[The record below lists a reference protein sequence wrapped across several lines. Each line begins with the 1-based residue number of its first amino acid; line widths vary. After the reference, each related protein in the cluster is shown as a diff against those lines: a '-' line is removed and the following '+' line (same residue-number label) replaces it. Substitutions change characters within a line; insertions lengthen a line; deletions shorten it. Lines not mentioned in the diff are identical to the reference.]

1 MAERIVKA
9 SNKLKKSLEGLIEPE
24 IFDKLSEHVL
34 ASGVEQ
40 VEIQHLA
47 LTYNRFDL
55 AFKLYF
61 LKKLQGNSEASFAAD
76 CYKQHIGAFSDGSFR
91 EPNNADKNSY
101 EKFEQTFV
109 DIARE
114 IKASGFDGSKSI
126 IPLASDGS
134 ILNGAHR
141 SAAVVFND
149 KAASVLKTD
158 LPPRLFDFQYFKQR
172 GVPTKMLDMAAQ
184 TFVEY
189 DKNTFL
195 AIVWPAAKGKEQQL
209 TEILP
214 NIVYQKK
221 LKLNYNGAH
230 NLLAQAY
237 QNEPWLG
244 PAERNFPGIHSKLT
258 GCFPSFSAIRIF
270 LFQANSLDEVLA
282 LKDKVREQFGIGK
295 HAIHITD
302 DQEETLRIARLLL
315 SDSGMHFL
323 KYAKPRK
330 FDENRFISKSLSLNT
345 SGLKNTD
352 FMFDDYSVLELYGLR
367 RNNELTYLTRNQQ
380 GYSSDLAIGGSISNY
395 FDHPDNYFWYR
406 GSKFISLMAAHS
418 VKHARQTEQ
427 DKSDLTSINTMVK
440 NSQLVNKLDA
450 LKCAFYFKKLTVIV
464 KVKQG
469 IAQLLIKL
477 KLFELVKKLIKR
489 G

>member
-9 SNKLKKSLEGLIEPE
+9 SDKLKNSLEGLIEPE
-24 IFDKLSEHVL
+24 LFDKLSEPVL
-34 ASGVEQ
+34 ARGVEQ
-40 VEIQHLA
+40 IEIQHIA

-61 LKKLQGNSEASFAAD
+61 LKKLQGNNEPSFAAE
-76 CYKQHIGAFSDGSFR
+76 CYKQHIGAFSDGSFK

-101 EKFEQTFV
+101 EMFEQTFV
-109 DIARE
+109 DIAKE
-114 IKASGFDGSKSI
+114 IKTSGFDSSKSI

-141 SAAVVFND
+141 SAAVLFND

-209 TEILP
+209 NEILP

-258 GCFPSFSAIRIF
+258 GCFPSFSAIRVF
-270 LFQANSLDEVLA
+270 LFQANSLEEVLS

-302 DQEETLRIARLLL
+302 DQEETLRIARLML
-315 SDSGMHFL
+315 SDSGVHFL

-330 FDENRFISKSLSLNT
+330 FDENKFTSISNSLNA

-352 FMFDDYSVLELYGLR
+352 FMFDDNSVMELYGLR
-367 RNNELTYLTRNQQ
+367 QNKELRYLTRNQR
-380 GYSSDLAIGGSISNY
+380 GNSADMANDDRVSNY

-406 GSKFISLMAAHS
+406 GNKFISLHAAHLRKKAGKTS
-418 VKHARQTEQ
+418 Q
-427 DKSDLTSINTMVK
+427 DKIDLTLINTMVK

-450 LKCAFYFKKLTVIV
+450 IKCAFYFKKLTLIV

-469 IAQLLIKL
+469 IAQLLIKF
-477 KLFELVKKLIKR
+477 KLFELVKKLLKR